1 MNVNLEDWIKCWNEL
16 KLRRDNSLAR
26 IVIDFQEGEF
36 LEIQLLLNHSIGECI
51 ESQIV
56 LMKNGK
62 FEGLVPLA
70 RKLFE
75 LYVQLKYL
83 AKHPEALK
91 HYALFERLALIKN
104 YQAHLETNEELISE
118 GGDSIFTAEQI
129 SEIKRVIESRESIE
143 KAFEEIG
150 VVRKR
155 YVTKYGDKKFSQN
168 WYENFAE
175 LKKIKDLAF
184 AVYESKM
191 YKSFYSIWSASSH
204 GEMVR
209 TDYSVR
215 IEGDRMI
222 SKTNEEYQNE
232 CWNLFSI
239 SFMAGIM
246 SYYLLV
252 AKHFRREAKREAIW
266 LKIHTDILGM
276 GSAFALN
283 FEKTLGFID
292 QG

>member
-1 MNVNLEDWIKCWNEL
+1 MNVNLDDWIQCWSEI
-16 KLRRDNSLAR
+16 KKRRDSSLAR
-26 IVIDFQEGEF
+26 IVINFEDEEYY
-36 LEIQLLLNHSIGECI
+36 EIQLLLNHSIGECI

-75 LYVQLKYL
+75 SYVQLKFL
-83 AKHPEALK
+83 AKHPDALK

-104 YQAHLETNEELISE
+104 HQAHLETNEELIRE
-118 GGDSIFTAEQI
+118 GGESVFTDEQI
-129 SEIKRVIESRESIE
+129 SEIKKVIESKDSIE
-143 KAFEEIG
+143 KAFKEIG
-150 VVRKR
+150 VVRQR
-155 YVTKYGDKKFSQN
+155 YKTKGGNKKLSQS
-168 WYENFAE
+168 WYENYSEISNF
-175 LKKIKDLAF
+175 KDLAL

-215 IEGDRMI
+215 IEGNQMM

-232 CWNLFSI
+232 CWNLFTI
-239 SFMAGIM
+239 SFMAGLM
-246 SYYLLV
+246 SYFLLV
-252 AKHFRREAKREAIW
+252 ATHFRREAEMEAVW

-276 GSAFALN
+276 GNTFVSN
-283 FEKTLGFID
+283 FERTLEYID
-292 QG
+292 RR